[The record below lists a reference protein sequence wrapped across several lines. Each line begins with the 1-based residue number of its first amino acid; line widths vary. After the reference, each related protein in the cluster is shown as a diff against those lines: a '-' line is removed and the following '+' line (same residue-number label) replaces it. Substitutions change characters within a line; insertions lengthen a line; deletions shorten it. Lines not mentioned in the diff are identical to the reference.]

1 MQTRTVVAALTG
13 LPPAHHAAILARASG
28 DVLDRARRSFPLVW
42 FPMADHMHICEI
54 IYEIVGRD
62 AFMDLLGGAFETAI
76 RTPML
81 RGIFGLI
88 TRVSESPVATL
99 LRNAPRLY
107 SHVTRAVGTLEGQVD
122 APGSA
127 RLEVRGWPSA
137 DFDFEVWLAGTEAN
151 VRTALH
157 GVGAVDAT
165 IEVEQRGPERGFGA
179 YRIRW

>member
-1 MQTRTVVAALTG
+1 MQTRTVVAALSG
-13 LPPAHHAAILARASG
+13 LPPAHHAAIVARASSV
-28 DVLDRARRSFPLVW
+28 VLDRARGSFPLVW

-54 IYEIVGRD
+54 VYDVVGRD
-62 AFMDLLGGAFETAI
+62 AFMDLLGEAFETAM

-107 SHVTRAVGTLEGQVD
+107 SYVTRAVGTLEGQLD
-122 APGSA
+122 GPGSA

-137 DFDFEVWLAGTEAN
+137 EFDFEVWLAGTEAN

-157 GVGAVDAT
+157 GIGATDAT
-165 IEVEQRGPERGFGA
+165 IEVEERAPEQGFGA
-179 YRIRW
+179 YRVCW